1 MEKKWPTMLKY
12 LPRSVFDWAMR
23 SCNDRKDKTI
33 MASGTWYVDLTVYL
47 AESNKTQT
55 KNESTL
61 HTWTLYFM
69 GYYGTDM
76 DSCSRRNLCTLYMYI
91 TTSSKIISL
100 YITVHTVYFLLA
112 IVHYFVVD
120 VHMYMCR

>member
-23 SCNDRKDKTI
+23 SCNDRKDKII

-47 AESNKTQT
+47 AESNKTRT

-76 DSCSRRNLCTLYMYI
+76 DSCSKEELVYVIHVHNNIIKNNIYIYNSTYSVFFACNSTLLCSTR
-91 TTSSKIISL
+91 TH
-100 YITVHTVYFLLA
+100 VHV
-112 IVHYFVVD
+112 
-120 VHMYMCR
+120 

>member
-23 SCNDRKDKTI
+23 SCNDRKDKII

-55 KNESTL
+55 KSESTL
-61 HTWTLYFM
+61 YTWTLYFM
-69 GYYGTDM
+69 GYILRHRYGQ
-76 DSCSRRNLCTLYMYI
+76 
-91 TTSSKIISL
+91 
-100 YITVHTVYFLLA
+100 LL
-112 IVHYFVVD
+112 
-120 VHMYMCR
+120 